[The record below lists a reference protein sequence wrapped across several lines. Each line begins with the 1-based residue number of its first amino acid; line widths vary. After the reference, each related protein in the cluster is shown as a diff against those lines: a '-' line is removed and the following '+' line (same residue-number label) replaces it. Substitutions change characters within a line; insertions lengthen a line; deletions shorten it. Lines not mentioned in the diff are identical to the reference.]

1 MNTLIKYTYFYNVPT
16 TDQITLQNIAAEFI
30 QKTHIAAVDIT
41 YDLTPAFSIGGKY
54 AYRLGQ
60 VSLDRESPQF
70 FDNGA
75 TLLVLRGDWEFRK
88 NWEGL
93 IEARVLDMPDL
104 SERRSGALVT
114 ISRYIGDHFKVGIGY
129 NFTDFSDDLTDLSF
143 DHQGVFLNLTGAL

>member
-1 MNTLIKYTYFYNVPT
+1 
-16 TDQITLQNIAAEFI
+16 
-30 QKTHIAAVDIT
+30 
-41 YDLTPAFSIGGKY
+41 
-54 AYRLGQ
+54 LGQ